1 MKYPLSPER
10 QKEEASSF
18 YVSMGGK
25 DVTAEKQWER
35 KLLNKQKWKVW
46 RFSKDSQGFWCYIML
61 FYKVSV
67 FTRIMQ

>member
-18 YVSMGGK
+18 YVSRGGK

-35 KLLNKQKWKVW
+35 KLLNKQKWKV
-46 RFSKDSQGFWCYIML
+46 
-61 FYKVSV
+61 
-67 FTRIMQ
+67 